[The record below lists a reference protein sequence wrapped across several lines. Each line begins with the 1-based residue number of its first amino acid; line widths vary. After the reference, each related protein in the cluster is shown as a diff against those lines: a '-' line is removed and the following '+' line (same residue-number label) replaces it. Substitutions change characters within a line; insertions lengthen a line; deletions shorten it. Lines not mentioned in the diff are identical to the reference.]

1 MANVHDDFVS
11 FYKFFILIG
20 RRRNFSETAVKDV
33 YFAACDFN
41 CCKKISLGLEK
52 PAVAERSS
60 TEPPRKPLSHF
71 RFRFYYAFDFP
82 FQTLQSTLLF
92 FQLVRSAHACNSQA
106 IRFGAEKSRRL
117 KHFLRDFNSIP
128 VMRANSA

>member
-60 TEPPRKPLSHF
+60 TEPPRKPLSHSISF
-71 RFRFYYAFDFP
+71 LLRFRFSVPNITVDAVVLP
-82 FQTLQSTLLF
+82 VGAQRSRLQLS
-92 FQLVRSAHACNSQA
+92 S
-106 IRFGAEKSRRL
+106 
-117 KHFLRDFNSIP
+117 D
-128 VMRANSA
+128 